1 MKGIGLLFLRIGKRK
16 GWGKLSMK
24 GVLCGYNGRKRHVS
38 SCMMNSASTSI
49 ERKDSK
55 MAESNKISTALDN
68 YN

>member
-1 MKGIGLLFLRIGKRK
+1 M
-16 GWGKLSMK
+16 GKLSMK

-38 SCMMNSASTSI
+38 SCMMNSASRSI